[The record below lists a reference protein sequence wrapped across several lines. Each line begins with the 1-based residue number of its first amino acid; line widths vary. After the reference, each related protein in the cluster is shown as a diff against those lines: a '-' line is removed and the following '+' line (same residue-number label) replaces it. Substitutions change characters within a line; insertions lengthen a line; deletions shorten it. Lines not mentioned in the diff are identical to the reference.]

1 MTQYYRWALGVTVS
15 WTIILSRRENDQSAG
30 TRDAA
35 LRLGAGKC
43 PVREIS
49 TFAETRKTAD

>member
-1 MTQYYRWALGVTVS
+1 MVS